1 MYCLPKSH
9 ESELQSIRLIQTKV
23 RYRTLARIL
32 VGLMGGTMVFL
43 LIMPWQQTARG
54 TGRVIAFSP
63 TDRPQNIS
71 APVEGRLGKW
81 YVQEGSKVTEGD
93 TIVEIS
99 DNDPEILSRLK
110 MERSAVQQRLAAARL
125 SVATSKINMDRQRHL
140 FEKGVSVSKII
151 QTIQEGWGSMVDVK
165 KDTLSKYLYRYKWE
179 VVDKNLNPTQQLLRN
194 HGDHTTAQ
202 VRKAVENLEVLAEM
216 QEIVMVQRRR
226 VKKLLTREDEIPML
240 FSNMTNE
247 LKAFAGFLEQYT
259 NMAFDFGVMKRTP
272 RVTTITKDGHVTTVE
287 SEGKEQLA
295 IATENA
301 EEIEDAAKKFFDI
314 LHGAI
319 PPGEDHMP
327 EMPNAG

>member
-1 MYCLPKSH
+1 MTVTITKKVAAPTHNSAGPDSAPAPPPKKPSAAAKAAAKKH
-9 ESELQSIRLIQTKV
+9 LTKAKAHV
-23 RYRTLARIL
+23 HKKPGVKKGTT
-32 VGLMGGTMVFL
+32 MGGFK
-43 LIMPWQQTARG
+43 R
-54 TGRVIAFSP
+54 IA
-63 TDRPQNIS
+63 D
-71 APVEGRLGKW
+71 LG
-81 YVQEGSKVTEGD
+81 EEKVAMLN
-93 TIVEIS
+93 S
-99 DNDPEILSRLK
+99 
-110 MERSAVQQRLAAARL
+110 
-125 SVATSKINMDRQRHL
+125 L